1 LEFEI
6 AGFLRYPYHKYELIV
21 LVKTLMK
28 TISAHF
34 NQNIEKNNALFQYE
48 KRIHELE
55 NELNKKKHSEEEL
68 KENIAKYY
76 SFFENS
82 LDAML
87 LTQPDG
93 TIYAANPEA
102 CKIFGWTEQEIIK
115 LGRNG
120 LVDDKDPRLPL
131 LLKERKEKGKAKG
144 ELLFIRK
151 DGSCFPAELASALF
165 YNSHHQE
172 RTIVIVRDITERK
185 KFEEALKKSEEKFR
199 LIAEN
204 TGDNITVL
212 DLNLN
217 LTYVSP
223 SIMKI
228 RGYSTEEAIHQTLD
242 QIFTPESFKKI
253 MQIFKVQM
261 ALEASGS
268 ADPKR
273 TISLE
278 AEEYHKN
285 GSTIWVENTMSF
297 LRDDNQKPIGIIAT
311 TRDITKRK
319 QAEQALRESEAY
331 IKTILDNL
339 PIGVAVNLLDSKV
352 LFHYM
357 NDNFPKLYQTTRE
370 AIEKP
375 NTFWEAVIRRSGI
388 SRKNK
393 KESNKGLC
401 Q

>member
-1 LEFEI
+1 LDFEI
-6 AGFLRYPYHKYELIV
+6 AGFLRYPYHEYELIV
-21 LVKTLMK
+21 LVNTLMK
-28 TISAHF
+28 TIPTHF
-34 NQNIEKNNALFQYE
+34 NQNIETNNALFQYE
-48 KRIHELE
+48 RRIQELE
-55 NELNKKKHSEEEL
+55 NELNEKKHSEEEM
-68 KENIAKYY
+68 KENIAKYH

-102 CKIFGWTEQEIIK
+102 CRMFGWTEQEIIK

-151 DGSCFPAELASALF
+151 DGSRFPAELASALF

-172 RTIVIVRDITERK
+172 RTIIIVWDITERK
-185 KFEEALKKSEEKFR
+185 KFEEALKKSKEKFR

-217 LTYVSP
+217 LIYVS
-223 SIMKI
+223 SSTMKI
-228 RGYSTEEAIHQTLD
+228 RGYSAEEAIHQTLD
-242 QIFTPESFKKI
+242 QIYTPESFKKI
-253 MQIFKVQM
+253 MQIFKEQM

-268 ADPKR
+268 ADTKR

-278 AEEYHKN
+278 AEEYHKD

-297 LRDDNQKPIGIIAT
+297 LRDGNQKPIGIIAT
-311 TRDITKRK
+311 NRDITKRK

-331 IKTILDNL
+331 IKTVLDNL
-339 PIGVAVNLLDSKV
+339 PIGVAVNLLDSKG

-375 NTFWEAVIRRSGI
+375 NSFWEAVYEDPEFREKK
-388 SRKNK
+388 RK
-393 KESNKGLC
+393 
-401 Q
+401 

>member
-1 LEFEI
+1 
-6 AGFLRYPYHKYELIV
+6 
-21 LVKTLMK
+21 
-28 TISAHF
+28 
-34 NQNIEKNNALFQYE
+34 
-48 KRIHELE
+48 
-55 NELNKKKHSEEEL
+55 
-68 KENIAKYY
+68 
-76 SFFENS
+76 
-82 LDAML
+82 
-87 LTQPDG
+87 
-93 TIYAANPEA
+93 
-102 CKIFGWTEQEIIK
+102 
-115 LGRNG
+115 
-120 LVDDKDPRLPL
+120 
-131 LLKERKEKGKAKG
+131 
-144 ELLFIRK
+144 
-151 DGSCFPAELASALF
+151 
-165 YNSHHQE
+165 
-172 RTIVIVRDITERK
+172 
-185 KFEEALKKSEEKFR
+185 
-199 LIAEN
+199 
-204 TGDNITVL
+204 
-212 DLNLN
+212 
-217 LTYVSP
+217 
-223 SIMKI
+223 MKI

>member
-1 LEFEI
+1 MCI
-6 AGFLRYPYHKYELIV
+6 RDS
-21 LVKTLMK
+21 VKTLMK

-48 KRIHELE
+48 RRIHELE

-172 RTIVIVRDITERK
+172 RTIVIVRDITC
-185 KFEEALKKSEEKFR
+185 
-199 LIAEN
+199 
-204 TGDNITVL
+204 
-212 DLNLN
+212 
-217 LTYVSP
+217 
-223 SIMKI
+223 
-228 RGYSTEEAIHQTLD
+228 
-242 QIFTPESFKKI
+242 
-253 MQIFKVQM
+253 
-261 ALEASGS
+261 
-268 ADPKR
+268 
-273 TISLE
+273 
-278 AEEYHKN
+278 
-285 GSTIWVENTMSF
+285 
-297 LRDDNQKPIGIIAT
+297 
-311 TRDITKRK
+311 
-319 QAEQALRESEAY
+319 
-331 IKTILDNL
+331 
-339 PIGVAVNLLDSKV
+339 LL
-352 LFHYM
+352 Y
-357 NDNFPKLYQTTRE
+357 T
-370 AIEKP
+370 
-375 NTFWEAVIRRSGI
+375 
-388 SRKNK
+388 SR
-393 KESNKGLC
+393 C
-401 Q
+401 V